1 MQAGKKVPL
10 GMKRSGSGGALKRS
24 PRHTQKNEKVEAQL
38 SLKNS
43 ELIKA
48 ACEEKISSNLS
59 A

>member
-10 GMKRSGSGGALKRS
+10 GMKRSGSGALKRS